1 MGVFVDE
8 LVVVVV
14 VDRGLVDS
22 SCGNF
27 TIATNKYVNYPHG
40 NPHCSVQP

>member
-1 MGVFVDE
+1 MTITSVMGVFVDE

-27 TIATNKYVNYPHG
+27 TTATNKYVIHR
-40 NPHCSVQP
+40 H